1 MAPEPTPP
9 SDDAAE
15 DRALMRRA
23 QAGDEAAFAAL
34 MRRWERPVKALIG
47 RIVLNAR
54 DADELAQDAFVRLWQ
69 HRDRWRPDAAFRPWL
84 LAIAVNLARNRLR
97 WWRSRPEVALEAWTD
112 AGEAEGA
119 AEAAERAEQA
129 SAVQAAVAALPTDQR
144 TVLVLAVY
152 EQLSHAEIAALV
164 GGTAK
169 AVERRLARAREA
181 LRSRLPRGR

>member
-1 MAPEPTPP
+1 MAPEPTPA
-9 SDDAAE
+9 SDPAAE
-15 DRALMRRA
+15 DRALMRRV

-34 MRRWERPVKALIG
+34 MQRWERPVKALIG

-97 WWRSRPEVALEAWTD
+97 WWRSRPEVALEDWTD
-112 AGEAEGA
+112 AGAVEGA
-119 AEAAERAEQA
+119 AVAAERAERA
-129 SAVQAAVAALPTDQR
+129 RAVQAAVAALPTDQR
-144 TVLVLAVY
+144 TVLILAEY
-152 EQLSHAEIAALV
+152 EQLSQREIAALV

-169 AVERRLARAREA
+169 AVERRLARARET
-181 LRSRLPRGR
+181 LRARLGAGR